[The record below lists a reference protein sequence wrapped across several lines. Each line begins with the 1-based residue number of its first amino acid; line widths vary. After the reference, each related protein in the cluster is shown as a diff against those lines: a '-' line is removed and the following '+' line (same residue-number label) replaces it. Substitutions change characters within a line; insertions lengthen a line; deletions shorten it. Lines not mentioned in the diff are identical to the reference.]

1 MLRLSRLNVLAVAVA
16 SVLAVT
22 ACTPRVTTG
31 GGQTPATAP
40 TAPTPNQV
48 DTSKP
53 VTIALLAPSSASNQ
67 GAAALGKAL
76 GNAAR
81 MAASDAGDPL
91 LQVRIYDTGGNAG
104 QARKAAEQ
112 AIRDGAKLIAGPLF
126 GANTKAIASV
136 AASNGVKV
144 LSFSTDTSVAGGPIY
159 LSGFL
164 PEAAARR
171 VTSFARS
178 RGYGALGV
186 FYPQTGY
193 GEAAYRGVSQGA
205 RGQLVSTASY
215 PRTSEGIP
223 PAAKQFAADARAAG
237 ANAVVL
243 AESGQALQYVGAV
256 LRSHGLGGSNV
267 KYLGLGE
274 WNSRATLGEASLR
287 GGWFAAPDPAA
298 MKAFVSKYQRVH
310 GSVPPPLAVLGY
322 DAVTIAARMLADA
335 RASRSAEPFSAQS
348 LTRAQGFQGAVGPI
362 RFAPN
367 GLGERSMAILEVG
380 EGIFTTIDPAPRA
393 LGLGS

>member
-1 MLRLSRLNVLAVAVA
+1 MLRLSRLSFLTVAVA
-16 SVLAVT
+16 GALAVS
-22 ACTPRVTTG
+22 ACTPRVTTT
-31 GGQTPATAP
+31 GGQTPP
-40 TAPTPNQV
+40 TGSSTPTQGQV
-48 DTSKP
+48 DVTQP
-53 VTIALLAPSSASNQ
+53 VTVALLAPMSGSR
-67 GAAALGKAL
+67 AADLGKAL

-91 LQVRIYDTGGNAG
+91 LKLRIYDTGGNAG
-104 QARKAAEQ
+104 KARAAAEQ
-112 AIRDGAKLIAGPLF
+112 AVRDGAKLIAGPLF

-136 AASNGVKV
+136 AASNGIKV
-144 LSFSTDTSVAGGPIY
+144 LSFSTDTTVAGGPVY

-164 PEAAARR
+164 PETAARR
-171 VTSFARS
+171 ITSFARS
-178 RGYGALGV
+178 RGYNAIGV
-186 FYPQTGY
+186 FYPETGY
-193 GEAAYRGVSQGA
+193 GNAANRGVSQGA
-205 RGQLVSTASY
+205 RGSVVTSKSY

-256 LRSHGLGGSNV
+256 LRGQGLGGSGV
-267 KYLGLGE
+267 KFLGLGE

-298 MKAFVSKYQRVH
+298 MKAFVTKYQRSH

-322 DAVTIAARMLADA
+322 DAIKIAARMLSDA
-335 RASRSAEPFSAQS
+335 RASRSTDPFSVQS
-348 LTRAQGFQGAVGPI
+348 LTRGQGFQGAVGPL
-362 RFAPN
+362 RFGPD
-367 GLGERSMAILEVG
+367 GLGERAMAILEVG
-380 EGIFTTIDPAPRA
+380 QGVFTTIDPAPRA